1 MLAGRCEMAGI
12 NVKKDFPF
20 FKKTKLTYLDSA
32 ATTQKPKVVIAAVKN
47 YYESHNANVHR
58 GVYSLGEEATQ
69 LYESARGKV
78 AKFICA
84 DKREIVFVRNA
95 TEAINVVAR
104 SWGAANVKKGDVI
117 LLTQME
123 HHSNIVPWQMLA
135 KAKGAKLVYVPI
147 TNEGELDRKE
157 FSRLISRKP
166 KLFAFTHVS
175 NVLGAINPAKELI
188 SEAKKC
194 GVTTLVDACQSIP
207 HMKVDVK
214 SLNADFLVFSGH
226 KLYAPFVGV
235 LYGKRSLLEKMEPV
249 LGGGDMIKEVTFTGA
264 KWNDVPY
271 KFEAGT
277 PNIEGAIGLGAAID
291 CLNKIGMSKIAAH
304 EKKLVDYCYSQL
316 KKNPLVEVY
325 GPKKRAGVVSFN
337 FGDMHAHD
345 VSSVLDENGVCARS
359 GHHCAQPLMSVLNIP
374 ACARVSVGIYTT
386 KDDIDKFL
394 KALSKAKEVFRL

>member
-1 MLAGRCEMAGI
+1 MAGI
-12 NVKKDFPF
+12 SVKNDFPF
-20 FKKTKLTYLDSA
+20 FKKKLVYLDSA
-32 ATTQKPKVVIAAVKN
+32 ATAQKPKVVIDAVKN

-78 AKFICA
+78 AKFIGA
-84 DKREIVFVRNA
+84 DKNEVVFVRNA

-117 LLTQME
+117 ILTQME

-135 KAKGAKLVYVPI
+135 KARGAKLVYVPI
-147 TNEGELDRKE
+147 TKDGELDRAE
-157 FSRLISRKP
+157 FSRLVSKKP
-166 KLFAFTHVS
+166 KIFAFTHVS
-175 NVLGAINPAKELI
+175 NVLGTINPAKELI
-188 SEAKKC
+188 AEAKKY
-194 GVTTLVDACQSIP
+194 GVTTLVDACQSVP

-214 SLNADFLVFSGH
+214 SLDADFLVFSGH

-235 LYGKRSLLEKMEPV
+235 LYGKKELLERMEPV
-249 LGGGDMIKEVTFTGA
+249 LGGGDMIKEVTFAGA

-277 PNIEGAIGLGAAID
+277 PNIEGTIGLGVAID
-291 CLNKIGMSKIAAH
+291 YINKVGMSKIAAH
-304 EKKLVDYCYSQL
+304 EKKLIDYCYSQL

-345 VSSVLDENGVCARS
+345 VSSVLDEQGVCVRS
-359 GHHCAQPLMSVLNIP
+359 GHHCAQPLMSVLKIP
-374 ACARVSVGIYTT
+374 ACARISVGVYTT

-394 KALSKAKEVFRL
+394 NALKTAKEVFRL

>member
-1 MLAGRCEMAGI
+1 MAGI
-12 NVKKDFPF
+12 SVKNDFPF
-20 FKKTKLTYLDSA
+20 FKKKLVYLDSA
-32 ATTQKPKVVIAAVKN
+32 ATAQKPKVVIDAVKN

-78 AKFICA
+78 AKFIGA
-84 DKREIVFVRNA
+84 DKNEVVFVRNA

-135 KAKGAKLVYVPI
+135 KARGAKLVYVPI
-147 TNEGELDRKE
+147 TKDGELDRAE
-157 FSRLISRKP
+157 FSRLVSKKP
-166 KLFAFTHVS
+166 KIFAFTHVS
-175 NVLGAINPAKELI
+175 NVLGTINPAKELI
-188 SEAKKC
+188 AEAKKY
-194 GVTTLVDACQSIP
+194 GVTTLVDACQSVP

-214 SLNADFLVFSGH
+214 SLDADFLVFSGH

-235 LYGKRSLLEKMEPV
+235 LYGKKELLERMEPV
-249 LGGGDMIKEVTFTGA
+249 LGGGDMIKEVTFAGA

-277 PNIEGAIGLGAAID
+277 PNIEGTIGLGVAID
-291 CLNKIGMSKIAAH
+291 YINKVGMSKIAAH
-304 EKKLVDYCYSQL
+304 EKKLIDYCYSQL

-345 VSSVLDENGVCARS
+345 VSSVLDEQGVCVRS
-359 GHHCAQPLMSVLNIP
+359 GHHCAQPLMSVLKIP
-374 ACARVSVGIYTT
+374 ACARISVGVYTT

-394 KALSKAKEVFRL
+394 NALKTAKEVFRL

>member
-1 MLAGRCEMAGI
+1 MAGM

-20 FKKTKLTYLDSA
+20 MKNKLVYLDSA
-32 ATTQKPKVVIAAVKN
+32 ATTQKPKRVVDAVTD

-58 GVYSLGEEATQ
+58 GVYSLAEETTQ
-69 LYESARGKV
+69 LYESARSTV
-78 AKFICA
+78 AKFIGA
-84 DKREIVFVRNA
+84 NQKEVVFVRNA
-95 TEAINVVAR
+95 TEAINIVAR
-104 SWGAANVKKGDVI
+104 SWGAANIKKGDVI

-135 KAKGAKLVYVPI
+135 KAKGARLMYVPI
-147 TNEGELDRKE
+147 TKDGELDRKE
-157 FSRLISRKP
+157 FSRLISKKP

-175 NVLGAINPAKELI
+175 NVLGTINPAKELI
-188 SEAKKC
+188 AEAKKY
-194 GVTTLVDACQSIP
+194 GVTALVDACQSIP

-214 SLNADFLVFSGH
+214 NLGADFLVFSGH
-226 KLYAPFVGV
+226 KLYGPFVGV
-235 LYGKRSLLEKMEPV
+235 LYGKKELLERMEPV
-249 LGGGDMIKEVTFTGA
+249 LGGGEMIKEVTFSGA

-277 PNIEGAIGLGAAID
+277 PNIEGAIGLGVAID
-291 CLNKIGMSKIAAH
+291 YINKVGMNKIAAH
-304 EKKLVDYCYSQL
+304 EKKLVDYCYSEL
-316 KKNPLVEVY
+316 KKNSLVTVY

-345 VSSVLDENGVCARS
+345 VSSVLDEEGVCVRS

-374 ACARVSVGIYTT
+374 ACARVSVGVYTT

-394 KALSKAKEVFRL
+394 KALKKAKEVFGL

>member
-1 MLAGRCEMAGI
+1 MAGI
-12 NVKKDFPF
+12 SVKKDFPL
-20 FKKTKLTYLDSA
+20 FKKKLVYLDSA
-32 ATTQKPKVVIAAVKN
+32 ATAQKPKVVIDAVKN

-78 AKFICA
+78 AKFIGA
-84 DKREIVFVRNA
+84 DKNEVVFVRNA

-135 KAKGAKLVYVPI
+135 KARGAKLVYVPI
-147 TNEGELDRKE
+147 TKDGELDRAE
-157 FSRLISRKP
+157 FSRLVSKKSKI
-166 KLFAFTHVS
+166 FAFTHVS
-175 NVLGAINPAKELI
+175 NVLGTINPAKELI
-188 SEAKKC
+188 AEVKKY
-194 GVTTLVDACQSIP
+194 GVTTLVDACQSVP

-214 SLNADFLVFSGH
+214 SLDADFLVFSGH

-235 LYGKRSLLEKMEPV
+235 LYGKKELLERMEPV
-249 LGGGDMIKEVTFTGA
+249 LGGGDMIKEVTFAGA

-277 PNIEGAIGLGAAID
+277 PNIEGTIGLGVAID
-291 CLNKIGMSKIAAH
+291 YINKVGMSKIAAH
-304 EKKLVDYCYSQL
+304 EKKLIDYCYSQL

-345 VSSVLDENGVCARS
+345 VSSVLDEQGVCVRS
-359 GHHCAQPLMSVLNIP
+359 GHHCAQPLMSVLKIP
-374 ACARVSVGIYTT
+374 ACARISVGVYTT

-394 KALSKAKEVFRL
+394 NALKTAKEVFRL

>member
-1 MLAGRCEMAGI
+1 MAGI
-12 NVKKDFPF
+12 SVKKDFPL
-20 FKKTKLTYLDSA
+20 FKKKLVYLDSA
-32 ATTQKPKVVIAAVKN
+32 ATAQKPKVVIDAVKN

-78 AKFICA
+78 AKFIGA
-84 DKREIVFVRNA
+84 DKNEVVFVRNA

-135 KAKGAKLVYVPI
+135 KARGAKLVYVPI
-147 TNEGELDRKE
+147 TKDGELDRAE
-157 FSRLISRKP
+157 FSRLVSKKSKI
-166 KLFAFTHVS
+166 FAFTHVS
-175 NVLGAINPAKELI
+175 NVLGTINPAKELI
-188 SEAKKC
+188 AEAKKY
-194 GVTTLVDACQSIP
+194 GVTTLVDACQSVP

-214 SLNADFLVFSGH
+214 SLDADFLVFSGH

-235 LYGKRSLLEKMEPV
+235 LYGKKELLERMKPV
-249 LGGGDMIKEVTFTGA
+249 LGGGDMIKEVTFAGA

-277 PNIEGAIGLGAAID
+277 PNIEGTIGLGVAID
-291 CLNKIGMSKIAAH
+291 YINKVGMSKIAAH
-304 EKKLVDYCYSQL
+304 EKKLIDYCYSQL

-345 VSSVLDENGVCARS
+345 VSSVLDEQGVCVRS
-359 GHHCAQPLMSVLNIP
+359 GHHCAQPLMSVLKIP
-374 ACARVSVGIYTT
+374 ACARISVGVYTT

-394 KALSKAKEVFRL
+394 NALKTAKEVFRL